1 MRYEKYKG
9 DTNHENSDRSNIVKL
24 TLLFRKKS
32 GKIKKG
38 SLQTAAMSYAKY
50 KGDTIVGRQKVCKKS
65 VKKKVFGLS
74 KRVILNE
81 ISRCING
88 LY

>member
-24 TLLFRKKS
+24 TLLFRKKA

-50 KGDTIVGRQKVCKKS
+50 KGDTES
-65 VKKKVFGLS
+65 VLFQ
-74 KRVILNE
+74 RE
-81 ISRCING
+81 
-88 LY
+88 